1 MQPHPSDP
9 TSALAA
15 LIAGNHR
22 HIERLASGAA
32 RWPLGSAAESHSFP
46 QKPFALALFE
56 PGPIAVTPDIFSR
69 GHHEMIVVDS
79 IRDAA
84 AHAEAHP
91 IKLIVAIEPL
101 QSQLAQLTSAWTHA
115 ELRAFSTI
123 EALLRESAPVRR
135 AVAANEMRIVAALL
149 EHPAERVHW
158 VGEHPEIDLLLR
170 DP

>member
-1 MQPHPSDP
+1 M
-9 TSALAA
+9 
-15 LIAGNHR
+15 IAGNHR

-32 RWPLGSAAESHSFP
+32 HWALGSASDSRSVP
-46 QKPFALALFE
+46 QQPFALALFE
-56 PGPIAVTPDIFSR
+56 PGPLAVTPDIFSL

-84 AHAEAHP
+84 THAEAHP
-91 IKLIVAIEPL
+91 IKLIIAIQPL
-101 QSQLAQLTSAWTHA
+101 QAQPAQLTSAWMHA

-135 AVAANEMRIVAALL
+135 AVVANEMRIVAALL
-149 EHPAERVHW
+149 EHPSERVHW
-158 VGEHPEIDLLLR
+158 AGEHPEIDLILR